1 MGREKPLQTVG
12 GVPLV
17 ERAAA
22 AVRTCVDEML
32 LVTNRPELYEF
43 LDMPIVE
50 DVVVGRGPLGGLLAA
65 HRKLGATRALVV
77 ASDYPFLEEEALRRI
92 LREDPAGG
100 VVLPQIDGHPHPLC
114 ALYAPDA
121 LAAAHDALA
130 RGELMLMSLV
140 SRLPQIFI
148 PQSEL
153 GGPAAS
159 RIFFNVNTPADL
171 ERAEEL
177 LAASQPRHR

>member
-17 ERAAA
+17 ERVAA

-32 LVTNRPELYEF
+32 LITNRPDLYEF
-43 LDMPIVE
+43 LDLPIIE
-50 DVVVGRGPLGGLLAA
+50 DVMTGRGPLGGLHAA

-77 ASDYPFLEEEALRRI
+77 ASDYPFLEERALRRI
-92 LREDPAGG
+92 LREDPVGG
-100 VVLPQIDGHPHPLC
+100 VVLPQVDDRFHPLC

-121 LAAAHDALA
+121 LAAAQDALA
-130 RGELMLMSLV
+130 RGELMVMSLV
-140 SRLPQIFI
+140 SRLPQTIV

-159 RIFFNVNTPADL
+159 RTFFNVNTPADL

-177 LAASQPRHR
+177 LAASEPRRR